1 MTLVVIFALMAAAPL
16 WGPGIINT
24 RGGGDSPFLIQ
35 RTLDLA
41 DNLAHGIFP
50 PRWMAHAAYDLGYP
64 FFNHYA
70 ALPYYIS
77 GGLTAVGI
85 NPLSAIQATQTAGFI
100 LAALAM
106 HLWSRR
112 IYQSHAARIIAVV
125 AYTFAPF
132 HLVNV
137 YVRGDSLSEFYAF
150 IWYLER
156 GHRFYTVDHLEIDYR
171 ERDVKSPHWD
181 WVHFKML
188 FRAYF
193 EPRSRI
199 EDLPPVQTSAR
210 PLAKLRNPF
219 RPLITATL
227 PENRLGLFE
236 VDGAR
241 LKGLAH
247 NLAYLVDRTGEASV
261 LREGD
266 RVFLGKLS
274 KIDIDANRVEFV
286 LNKGG
291 IWERLRLHVEIET
304 LQR

>member
-1 MTLVVIFALMAAAPL
+1 MSYARRNSIILGLLLVLTVSLGTYWTAVRQVDQIRTLGAREDALYTELERVNAVLAIYDSTLAGLNRLKARWQTRTQVVPPA
-16 WGPGIINT
+16 
-24 RGGGDSPFLIQ
+24 DSPA
-35 RTLDLA
+35 RTLAYIDDVIRTARLSVSFDFLYKGVKDEGRCSVNRYAMEGEARFRDL
-41 DNLAHGIFP
+41 
-50 PRWMAHAAYDLGYP
+50 
-64 FFNHYA
+64 
-70 ALPYYIS
+70 
-77 GGLTAVGI
+77 
-85 NPLSAIQATQTAGFI
+85 
-100 LAALAM
+100 
-106 HLWSRR
+106 
-112 IYQSHAARIIAVV
+112 
-125 AYTFAPF
+125 
-132 HLVNV
+132 
-137 YVRGDSLSEFYAF
+137 YAF

>member
-1 MTLVVIFALMAAAPL
+1 MIPGAKRAALGCGDPTPVVSPTTASRYGTLTLTVVVIFALMAAAPL

-50 PRWMAHAAYDLGYP
+50 SRWMAHAAFDLGYP

-77 GGLTAVGI
+77 GGLTAIGL
-85 NPLSAIQATQTAGFI
+85 NPLSAIQATQTMGFI

-112 IYQSHAARIIAVV
+112 IYQSHSARLISVV

-150 IWYLER
+150 IWY
-156 GHRFYTVDHLEIDYR
+156 
-171 ERDVKSPHWD
+171 
-181 WVHFKML
+181 
-188 FRAYF
+188 
-193 EPRSRI
+193 
-199 EDLPPVQTSAR
+199 
-210 PLAKLRNPF
+210 
-219 RPLITATL
+219 PLIL
-227 PENRLGLFE
+227 WSL
-236 VDGAR
+236 
-241 LKGLAH
+241 
-247 NLAYLVDRTGEASV
+247 
-261 LREGD
+261 D
-266 RVFLGKLS
+266 RVAERPARWPVVDKDTLLIQQIGAHQDDERTEQK
-274 KIDIDANRVEFV
+274 DAPADPSHRHFSYSHS
-286 LNKGG
+286 
-291 IWERLRLHVEIET
+291 ILRMTTIPFSF
-304 LQR
+304 